1 MKKLLLL
8 FILLI
13 PVLSISQKLNK
24 NQWYVYSDA
33 VEFRVVN
40 VGKSRFYEKG
50 NTTYYAE
57 KGERFFKLM
66 FEFKNKSSEEQ
77 EIDFEKIF
85 ILDPEDYLHNAEQV
99 LVNLKVTTNPYKL
112 QHKLKAK
119 KKRKIIAVFLP
130 PLPKDQTINRLVIN
144 DEIYELDYN

>member
-1 MKKLLLL
+1 MNKLLLL
-8 FILLI
+8 GLL
-13 PVLSISQKLNK
+13 LFSTTISAQKIDK
-24 NQWYVYSDA
+24 NQWYIYSDA

-57 KGERFFKLM
+57 KGERFFKLI
-66 FEFKNKSSEEQ
+66 FEFKNKTSEEQ

-85 ILDPEDYLHNAEQV
+85 ILDPDDYLHNAEQV
-99 LVNLKVTTNPYKL
+99 LMNLKVTTNPYKL
-112 QHKLKAK
+112 QHKIKAN
-119 KKRKIIAVFLP
+119 KKRKIIAVFVP
-130 PLPKDQTINRLVIN
+130 PLPKTEIIKRLVIN

>member
-1 MKKLLLL
+1 MKNLILLL
-8 FILLI
+8 ILCI
-13 PVLSISQKLNK
+13 PLTGFSQKINK
-24 NQWYVYSDA
+24 NQWYIYSDD

-50 NTTYYAE
+50 NVTYYAE
-57 KGERFFKLM
+57 KGERFFKLI
-66 FEFKNKSSEEQ
+66 FEFKNKSSEAQ

-99 LVNLKVTTNPYKL
+99 LMNLKVTTNPYKL
-112 QHKLKAK
+112 QHEIKAN
-119 KKRKIIAVFLP
+119 KKRKIIAVFVP
-130 PLPKDQTINRLVIN
+130 PLPKTEIIKRLVIN